1 MKNLI
6 SLLAF
11 SLLASCNLPTESISA
26 TPLLL
31 PPATEALQPETL
43 TATTAA
49 AIPLP
54 FTAATFRDEVNG
66 FELDYPAE
74 WNEIGGE
81 TQSRGYFQQI
91 VSWEQPPG
99 GITEIPEGGTVL
111 QIAVYAWE
119 PVNDLDARLEMRR
132 DNFTN
137 SGNRILADEDITLAS
152 GVSVQR
158 ILVEV
163 SDGPALFFFT
173 TLGDLYLELSG
184 SGDIDMLD
192 AAMRSLRI
200 DGISP

>member
-1 MKNLI
+1 MKFVLI
-6 SLLAF
+6 ACAILSLVACKF
-11 SLLASCNLPTESISA
+11 AYA
-26 TPLLL
+26 TPTATPPLP
-31 PPATEALQPETL
+31 PPATEALQAGTL
-43 TATTAA
+43 TPTTAA

-54 FTAATFRDEVNG
+54 FTAATYRDEDNG
-66 FELDYPAE
+66 FEFDYPAE

-81 TQSRGYFQQI
+81 TQSRGYYQQI

-111 QIAVYAWE
+111 QITVYAWE

-137 SGNRILADEDITLAS
+137 SGNSILADEAITLAS
-152 GVSVQR
+152 GVSGQR
-158 ILVEV
+158 ILVEG
-163 SDGPALFFFT
+163 SEGPALLFFT

-184 SGDIDMLD
+184 SGDIELLD

-200 DGISP
+200 DGINP